1 MRYRHKPTKIEAF
14 RWTGGPDQTE
24 DPLWVIQAIRDGR
37 ISFANC
43 GTGQPVYAE
52 VETREG
58 TMVAQQGWWIAKG
71 IAGELYV
78 IDPKLFDQLYEFD
91 ADEVVDMWAGNWIVT
106 IEAPNGLVDSYYVD
120 PQLVERS
127 HMPAADMILGPAPAK
142 VRELFDRRNEEKTD
156 A

>member
-1 MRYRHKPTKIEAF
+1 MRYRHKPTVIEAVQ
-14 RWTGGPDQTE
+14 WNPPLVSEEPDWIRE
-24 DPLWVIQAIRDGR
+24 AIDDGR
-37 ISFANC
+37 IEFISYGSDNLQIVVR
-43 GTGQPVYAE
+43 TPEGQ
-52 VETREG
+52 
-58 TMVAQQGWWIAKG
+58 VAGKPGIWVTKG
-71 IAGELYV
+71 VSGELYL
-78 IDPKLFDQLYEFD
+78 IQPKLFEQLYEFD

>member
-1 MRYRHKPTKIEAF
+1 MRFRKKPVVIEAF
-14 RWTGGPDQTE
+14 QLVGPAADADYPGWFDEAVAEGTVE
-24 DPLWVIQAIRDGR
+24 L
-37 ISFANC
+37 ISQ
-43 GTGQPVYAE
+43 GSQHPVYAE
-52 VETREG
+52 ILTTEGRMMASPGDWVIRGVE
-58 TMVAQQGWWIAKG
+58 
-71 IAGELYV
+71 GELYPCRDSV
-78 IDPKLFDQLYEFD
+78 FQKTYEFD

-142 VRELFDRRNEEKTD
+142 VRELFDRRNEGKTD